1 MTAPPRAVQHVL
13 AATDVLA
20 RAMAYASG
28 AAFVLL
34 AVYMTVDV
42 TGRKFFGISSAITD
56 EVGGYALAFG
66 GMWALAWTLRSN
78 GHVRI
83 DVLLPYLPLRM
94 QWVLGYA
101 SLAIMAVFAGAV
113 AAYTWQLAI
122 DSWLTDTRATSFVR
136 TPLFM
141 PQGLMAIGISVLTLE
156 TLVLLACGIAT
167 SMHAGRLVQPPLL
180 DGAETLEPEPAAER
194 PTWDS

>member
-1 MTAPPRAVQHVL
+1 MTARPRAVQHVL
-13 AATDVLA
+13 AVIDVLA
-20 RAMAYASG
+20 RAMAYAAG

-66 GMWALAWTLRSN
+66 GMWALAWTLRSG

-83 DVLLPYLPLRM
+83 DVLLPYLPARM
-94 QWVLGYA
+94 QSALGYA

-113 AAYTWQLAI
+113 AIYTWQLAI

-136 TPLFM
+136 TPLCV
-141 PQGLMAIGISVLTLE
+141 PQGLMAIGVSVLALE
-156 TLVLLACGIAT
+156 AVVLLGCGLAA
-167 SMHAGRLVQPPLL
+167 SVQAGRLVTPPVLKG
-180 DGAETLEPEPAAER
+180 DETAEPMSAGGAS
-194 PTWDS
+194 WGS

>member
-1 MTAPPRAVQHVL
+1 MTARPRAVQHVL
-13 AATDVLA
+13 AVTDVLA
-20 RAMAYASG
+20 RAMAYAAG

-66 GMWALAWTLRSN
+66 GMWALAWTLRSG

-83 DVLLPYLPLRM
+83 DVLLPYLPTRM
-94 QWVLGYA
+94 QSALGYA

-113 AAYTWQLAI
+113 AIYTWQLAI

-136 TPLFM
+136 TPLCV
-141 PQGLMAIGISVLTLE
+141 PQGLMAIGVSVLALE
-156 TLVLLACGIAT
+156 AVVLLGCGLAA
-167 SMHAGRLVQPPLL
+167 SVQAGRLVTPPVLEG
-180 DGAETLEPEPAAER
+180 DETAEPMSVGGAS
-194 PTWDS
+194 WGS